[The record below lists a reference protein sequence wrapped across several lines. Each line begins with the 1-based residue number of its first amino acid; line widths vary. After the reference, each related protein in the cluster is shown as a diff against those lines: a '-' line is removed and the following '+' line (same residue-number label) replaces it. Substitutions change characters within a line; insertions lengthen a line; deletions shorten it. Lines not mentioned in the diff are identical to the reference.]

1 MLGRMTAWLP
11 PKAAIERPAYLS
23 LARHLAAAIEAG
35 QVAPGERLPTHR
47 DLAWRLGI
55 SVQTVSRAYEE
66 LARTGAVTGVVG
78 RGTYVTRPG
87 AERAP
92 PYHRLHDGAP
102 IVDCSILT
110 PVVADVHRRA
120 LARTLADLAT
130 DIPHDTLASFRP
142 RQALGRHL
150 EASRGWLLRCGVRAT
165 AERVIATGGASPA
178 LAVALGTLTAPGEL
192 VASGAVAHHVLRD
205 MARGFGFRLAGLP
218 LDATGIVPDA
228 FDRLCTAE
236 RVRAIYVM
244 PSGLGPR
251 SATMTLERRLAIVAI
266 ARRHDVAIVENDA
279 WGPLERNRPPPFAA
293 LAPERTFYATG
304 LSKCLVPALRVGW
317 LVVPAAHAPAAQTY
331 HAATNWMASALL
343 AEVATR
349 WLEDGTALNLL
360 NWQRRALRRRNARA
374 RAALVHVPHSSH
386 PVGLHLWL
394 PLGPPW
400 TEATFVAEALARGIA
415 VAGGAAFAIGD
426 AADPAVRICL
436 GGAEEAA
443 LGHALATLAEMAR
456 RGPEASEP
464 AAIPS
469 GMTKSPTPAE
479 PDGPARCPGLS

>member
-1 MLGRMTAWLP
+1 MSAWLP
-11 PKAAIERPAYLS
+11 PKTAIERPAYLW

-47 DLAWRLGI
+47 DLAWRLGV

-66 LARTGAVTGVVG
+66 LARTGAVTGEVG

-92 PYHRLHDGAP
+92 PYQRLHAGAP
-102 IVDCSILT
+102 VVDCSILT

-120 LARTLADLAT
+120 LARTLVELAA
-130 DIPHDTLASFRP
+130 DIPTETLASFRP

-150 EASRGWLLRCGVRAT
+150 EASRGWLLRCGVQTT
-165 AERVIATGGASPA
+165 ADRVIATGGASSA
-178 LAVALGTLTAPGEL
+178 LAVALGTLTGPGDL

-205 MARGFGFRLAGLP
+205 MARGFGFRLVGLP
-218 LDATGIVPDA
+218 LDVEGIVPDA
-228 FDRLCTAE
+228 LARLCAAE

-251 SATMTLERRLAIVAI
+251 SAMMTVERRLAIVGI

-279 WGPLERNRPPPFAA
+279 WGPLERHRPPPFAA

-317 LVVPAAHAPAAQTY
+317 LVVPAAHAAAARTY

-349 WLEDGTALNLL
+349 WFEDGTALNLL

-374 RAALVHVPHSSH
+374 GATLDRVPYSGN
-386 PVGLHLWL
+386 PVGLHLWV
-394 PLGPPW
+394 PLAPTW
-400 TEATFVAEALARGIA
+400 TETAFVAEALARGVA

-426 AADPAVRICL
+426 AADPAVRVCL

-443 LGHALATLAEMAR
+443 LGNALATLAELVR
-456 RGPEASEP
+456 RGPDPLQSAENPGS
-464 AAIPS
+464 AAQSRP
-469 GMTKSPTPAE
+469 
-479 PDGPARCPGLS
+479 PDPQAGAARQAGLS